1 MKIPSQVTGVKG
13 SCPLGLADP
22 IFACGD
28 RPTIGDLLKAP
39 MVINMQFWEIH
50 GNTWK
55 YHIFGQSQVLYCGC
69 YSLYIYTYM
78 CVYIYI
84 HTITSPLCLVITPHV
99 CWLNPL
105 HRQLQIKI
113 SENLYI
119 IKTNHI
125 VKIPCIKARYPG
137 TSTIR
142 RRFLSITAR
151 FSRTPQQPT
160 CQNLVEQ
167 PTKCEF
173 TPQSTSAVGQ

>member
-1 MKIPSQVTGVKG
+1 MEIPHFWTKPG
-13 SCPLGLADP
+13 
-22 IFACGD
+22 I
-28 RPTIGDLLKAP
+28 ILL
-39 MVINMQFWEIH
+39 VLQFI
-50 GNTWK
+50 
-55 YHIFGQSQVLYCGC
+55 
-69 YSLYIYTYM
+69 YIYIYIHM
-78 CVYIYI
+78 CIYI